1 LIQFVFL
8 SASDDDSKSSSAGK
22 SGDAEKVE
30 ESVPKKD
37 AAVFTELGTDAA
49 GKR

>member
-1 LIQFVFL
+1 MFL
-8 SASDDDSKSSSAGK
+8 SDDDFKSSSIAE
-22 SGDAEKVE
+22 SGDVKEDE

>member
-1 LIQFVFL
+1 VFL
-8 SASDDDSKSSSAGK
+8 SDDDFKSSSIAE
-22 SGDAEKVE
+22 SGDVKEDE

>member
-1 LIQFVFL
+1 MFL
-8 SASDDDSKSSSAGK
+8 SDSDDDSKSSSATE
-22 SGDAEKVE
+22 SGDVKEDE
-30 ESVPKKD
+30 ESVRRKD